1 MKPTYTFREAR
12 VLQSA
17 RELQDKCDLTR
28 ARRTDP
34 TPLQQHMAR
43 MNWYAPTSLLTRLS
57 HLFTKPPT
65 SAR

>member
-43 MNWYAPTSLLTRLS
+43 MNWFSVRPLLKRLAPQIR
-57 HLFTKPPT
+57 KP
-65 SAR
+65 R

>member
-43 MNWYAPTSLLTRLS
+43 MNWFAVQPLLTRLA
-57 HLFTKPPT
+57 HQIRKP
-65 SAR
+65 R